1 MEVRIR
7 YFHNNNSFRRIF
19 GENKLAE
26 NFLYPTFALCF
37 KRKDDIKLFDKVLYF
52 FKNTLYEKISVFL
65 NEKII
70 LFGDL
75 NLINN
80 FSEELKI
87 VEQPVAN
94 RILNLLSNYRATE
107 HFEYQIGDKVF
118 DSKNKYVMGILNITE
133 DSFFDGGKY
142 FSLTQIKERINQLC
156 DLQIDIIDIGGEST
170 RPGSE
175 PISAEE
181 ELKRILPAVEY
192 ALSKNMIVS
201 VDTYKSYVAEE
212 CLKVGAHIINDIS
225 GLKFDSEMA
234 DVCAKYNSSV
244 VLMHIRGTPKT
255 MQENPYYNDTPA
267 EIFDE
272 LNQLINKANEAGL
285 KQIFVDPGIGFGK
298 RLYDNYEILNRLEE
312 FKFLGY
318 PILIGLSRKSFIGKI
333 LNQTPEER
341 LTGTIVSNAVSLFKA
356 ANIIRVHDIKEAI
369 ETKKIIEAI
378 IKPEITLKWLK

>member
-255 MQENPYYNDTPA
+255 MQENPYYNDTTA

-378 IKPEITLKWLK
+378 TKPEITLK